1 MRIISYFSLVAV
13 GAVLI
18 YASLGLPYRGDSNAL
33 VNQDTSLT
41 GTPVASSY
49 YIKNTLRDANTP
61 NIVTSIL
68 GDYRSFDTLGEE
80 VVIFT
85 AGIICYLLLRREKK
99 RETRKQ

>member
-1 MRIISYFSLVAV
+1 MKIINYSSLVLV
-13 GAVLI
+13 GLLLI
-18 YASLGLPYRGDSNAL
+18 YASLGLPYRGDTEAL
-33 VNQDTSLT
+33 VNKEISLI

-49 YIKNTLRDANTP
+49 YIQNAYKDTNTP

-85 AGIICYLLLRREKK
+85 AGIICFLLLSRERKS
-99 RETRKQ
+99 ETK

>member
-13 GAVLI
+13 GALLI
-18 YASLGLPYRGDSNAL
+18 YASLGLPYRGDSDAL

-49 YIKNTLRDANTP
+49 YIKNAKRDAYTP

>member
-1 MRIISYFSLVAV
+1 MKIINYSSLVLV
-13 GAVLI
+13 GLLLI
-18 YASLGLPYRGDSNAL
+18 YASLGLPYRGDAEAL
-33 VNQDTSLT
+33 VNKEISLI

-49 YIKNTLRDANTP
+49 YIQNAYKDTNTP

-85 AGIICYLLLRREKK
+85 AGIICFLLLSRERKS
-99 RETRKQ
+99 ETK